1 MALWVIRI
9 VAADHP
15 EDPPQFVPQLQPGGP
30 QGLLAQAGD
39 SVSWTNDTLEAQQ
52 PWPADASFNPL
63 PANQVRP
70 RRQPSSN
77 YLSDEIPPGHS
88 SRPNWIVV
96 RDRRNRGQLLLSAQ
110 SARPGCDHDHLLNS
124 GGCGP

>member
-15 EDPPQFVPQLQPGGP
+15 EDPPQFVPQLQAGGP
-30 QGLLAQAGD
+30 NGLLAQKGD
-39 SVSWTNDTLEAQQ
+39 SVSWTNDTMDVQQ

-63 PANQVRP
+63 PPSQVLP
-70 RRQPSSN
+70 RGQQGTN

-96 RDRRNRGQLLLSAQ
+96 GTAGTAINYCSLQCPLAQ
-110 SARPGCDHDHLLNS
+110 GVITITS
-124 GGCGP
+124 